1 VFENLRI
8 LQQGIRGKHS
18 NNKRTIQSQ
27 DRNSEHLSTYEM
39 ALSPQKKNYSS
50 GLSIYDGSSQSSITT
65 NTTSKY
71 RAPLANLDMNSMPS
85 GSNEARSYYGI
96 GIEKAMKQERTRR
109 NKEKRNLKKKRERC
123 KIKANRTIKQ

>member
-1 VFENLRI
+1 
-8 LQQGIRGKHS
+8 
-18 NNKRTIQSQ
+18 
-27 DRNSEHLSTYEM
+27 
-39 ALSPQKKNYSS
+39 
-50 GLSIYDGSSQSSITT
+50 
-65 NTTSKY
+65 
-71 RAPLANLDMNSMPS
+71 MNSMPS

>member
-1 VFENLRI
+1 VRLAP
-8 LQQGIRGKHS
+8 GK
-18 NNKRTIQSQ
+18 
-27 DRNSEHLSTYEM
+27 DYEI

-109 NKEKRNLKKKRERC
+109 NKEKRNLKKKERC